1 MKAQNTELN
10 LCFRLRLPQAL
21 VGKELTATNSPD
33 DSPESLQQAVEQA
46 FESREE
52 RIFVA
57 TAKKFYN
64 PTIELIESK
73 LRKHSEFR
81 ASLIIPPS
89 WLEWAEKYYEVLVA
103 RVRGV
108 VLSGRVDLIY
118 QLPAR
123 LPLDTRREALLAL
136 AKKIKLDQD
145 HYWKVLGTKC
155 RAVCVEELDYA
166 DKFAGLM
173 EKFGFEVILLRKRQ
187 VLDEYQDPNQLY
199 LPAACKQL
207 LAVVQNDEL
216 VERLGKRSRFESA
229 DGSLLTPTEFL
240 KELQVEGLKGHSISL
255 VLDAEKMQLSDVVE
269 DGMLAFLK
277 ELIDLWL
284 GSGLRRFTAMS
295 RIADHGVPVGE
306 IVQDIEFDPQME
318 MARIAEYLQEKRA
331 DEVKKA
337 KPVVSMNAG
346 RSDEK
351 LPQVEKVLP
360 EVSVSKMETPKP
372 AADEVAVVFGKKQP
386 AVGASD
392 DNVVTVKRVKKET
405 NVVRRTPVEKSA
417 VQTRRMPKPLPVD
430 QPEKIAVSVVK
441 PPKMPRPVKAP
452 GHLLDEKRQKESIP
466 QSKEQL
472 QSSVHEAVD
481 FEELWKFDES
491 AVQEDVQLKKTK
503 LPGIGEVKQKFQS
516 LEVMPSSDGDDIGK
530 IDYDL
535 SDDVSDTGEVA
546 FKVMEVNGFGEIYEK
561 NQENG

>member
-21 VGKELTATNSPD
+21 VGKELMATNSPD

-46 FESREE
+46 FELREE
-52 RIFVA
+52 RIFVV

-89 WLEWAEKYYEVLVA
+89 WLEWAEKYYEVLVT

-136 AKKIKLDQD
+136 AKKVKLDQD

-199 LPAACKQL
+199 LPATCKQL

-216 VERLGKRSRFESA
+216 VERLGKRSRFEST

-255 VLDAEKMQLSDVVE
+255 VLDAEKMQLSDIVE

-306 IVQDIEFDPQME
+306 IVQDIEFDPQKE

-331 DEVKKA
+331 DEAKKA

-360 EVSVSKMETPKP
+360 EVSVSKMEIPKP
-372 AADEVAVVFGKKQP
+372 AADEVAIVFGKKQQ

-452 GHLLDEKRQKESIP
+452 GHLLDEKRQKEPIP

-516 LEVMPSSDGDDIGK
+516 LEVTPSNDGDDIGK

-535 SDDVSDTGEVA
+535 SDDVSDTGEVV

>member
-21 VGKELTATNSPD
+21 VGKELMATNSPD

-46 FESREE
+46 FELREE
-52 RIFVA
+52 RIFVV

-89 WLEWAEKYYEVLVA
+89 WLEWAEKYYEVLVM

-136 AKKIKLDQD
+136 AKKVKLDQD

-199 LPAACKQL
+199 LPATCKQL

-216 VERLGKRSRFESA
+216 VERLGKRSRFEST

-255 VLDAEKMQLSDVVE
+255 VLDAEKMQLSDIVE

-306 IVQDIEFDPQME
+306 IVQDIEFDPQKE

-331 DEVKKA
+331 DEAKKA

-360 EVSVSKMETPKP
+360 EVSVSKMEIPKP
-372 AADEVAVVFGKKQP
+372 AADEVAIVFGKKQQ

-452 GHLLDEKRQKESIP
+452 GHLLDEKRQKEPIP

-516 LEVMPSSDGDDIGK
+516 LEVTPSNDGDDIGK

-535 SDDVSDTGEVA
+535 SDDVSDTGEVV

>member
-21 VGKELTATNSPD
+21 VGKELMATNSPD

-46 FESREE
+46 FELREE
-52 RIFVA
+52 RIFVV

-89 WLEWAEKYYEVLVA
+89 WLEWAEKYYEVLVT

-136 AKKIKLDQD
+136 AKKVKLDQD

-199 LPAACKQL
+199 LPATCKQL

-216 VERLGKRSRFESA
+216 VERLGKRSRFEST

-255 VLDAEKMQLSDVVE
+255 VLDAEKMQLSDIVE

-306 IVQDIEFDPQME
+306 IVQDIEFDPQKE

-331 DEVKKA
+331 DEAKKA

-360 EVSVSKMETPKP
+360 EVSVSKMEIPKP
-372 AADEVAVVFGKKQP
+372 AADEVAIVFGKKQQ

-452 GHLLDEKRQKESIP
+452 GHLLDEKRQKEPIP

-491 AVQEDVQLKKTK
+491 AVREDVQLKKTK

-516 LEVMPSSDGDDIGK
+516 LEVTPSNDGDDIGK

-535 SDDVSDTGEVA
+535 SDDVSDTGEVV

>member
-21 VGKELTATNSPD
+21 VGKELMATNSPD

-89 WLEWAEKYYEVLVA
+89 WLEWAEKYYEVLVT

-216 VERLGKRSRFESA
+216 VERLGKRSRFEST

-255 VLDAEKMQLSDVVE
+255 VLDAEKMQLSDIVE

-306 IVQDIEFDPQME
+306 IVQDIEFDPQKE

-331 DEVKKA
+331 DEAKKA

-360 EVSVSKMETPKP
+360 EVSVSKMEIPKP
-372 AADEVAVVFGKKQP
+372 AADEVAIVFGKKQQ

-452 GHLLDEKRQKESIP
+452 GHLLDEKRQKEPIP

-516 LEVMPSSDGDDIGK
+516 LEVTPSNDGDDIGK

-535 SDDVSDTGEVA
+535 SDDVSDTGEVV

>member
-21 VGKELTATNSPD
+21 VGKELTATNFPD

-216 VERLGKRSRFESA
+216 VERLGKRSCFESA
-229 DGSLLTPTEFL
+229 D
-240 KELQVEGLKGHSISL
+240 
-255 VLDAEKMQLSDVVE
+255 
-269 DGMLAFLK
+269 
-277 ELIDLWL
+277 
-284 GSGLRRFTAMS
+284 
-295 RIADHGVPVGE
+295 
-306 IVQDIEFDPQME
+306 
-318 MARIAEYLQEKRA
+318 
-331 DEVKKA
+331 
-337 KPVVSMNAG
+337 
-346 RSDEK
+346 
-351 LPQVEKVLP
+351 
-360 EVSVSKMETPKP
+360 
-372 AADEVAVVFGKKQP
+372 
-386 AVGASD
+386 
-392 DNVVTVKRVKKET
+392 
-405 NVVRRTPVEKSA
+405 
-417 VQTRRMPKPLPVD
+417 
-430 QPEKIAVSVVK
+430 
-441 PPKMPRPVKAP
+441 
-452 GHLLDEKRQKESIP
+452 
-466 QSKEQL
+466 
-472 QSSVHEAVD
+472 
-481 FEELWKFDES
+481 
-491 AVQEDVQLKKTK
+491 
-503 LPGIGEVKQKFQS
+503 
-516 LEVMPSSDGDDIGK
+516 
-530 IDYDL
+530 
-535 SDDVSDTGEVA
+535 
-546 FKVMEVNGFGEIYEK
+546 
-561 NQENG
+561 

>member
-21 VGKELTATNSPD
+21 VGKELTATNFPD

-216 VERLGKRSRFESA
+216 VERLGKRSRFEST

-306 IVQDIEFDPQME
+306 IVQDIEFDPQKE

-331 DEVKKA
+331 DEAKKA

-360 EVSVSKMETPKP
+360 EVSVSKMEIPKP
-372 AADEVAVVFGKKQP
+372 AADEVAIVFGKKQQ

-417 VQTRRMPKPLPVD
+417 VQTRCMPKPLPVD
-430 QPEKIAVSVVK
+430 HPEKIAVSMVK

-452 GHLLDEKRQKESIP
+452 GHLLSEKRQKESIP

>member
-21 VGKELTATNSPD
+21 VGKELMATNSPD

-52 RIFVA
+52 RIFVV

-89 WLEWAEKYYEVLVA
+89 WLEWAEKYYEVLVT

-136 AKKIKLDQD
+136 AKKVKLDQD

-199 LPAACKQL
+199 LPATCKQL

-216 VERLGKRSRFESA
+216 VERLGKRSRFEST

-255 VLDAEKMQLSDVVE
+255 VLDAEKMQLSDIVE

-306 IVQDIEFDPQME
+306 IVQDIEFDPQKE

-331 DEVKKA
+331 DEAKKA

-360 EVSVSKMETPKP
+360 EVSVSKMEIPKP
-372 AADEVAVVFGKKQP
+372 AADEVAIVFGKKQQ

-452 GHLLDEKRQKESIP
+452 GHLLDEKRQKEPIP

-516 LEVMPSSDGDDIGK
+516 LEVTPSNDGDDIGK

-535 SDDVSDTGEVA
+535 SDDVSDTGEVV

>member
-21 VGKELTATNSPD
+21 VGKELMATNSPD

-52 RIFVA
+52 RIFVV

-89 WLEWAEKYYEVLVA
+89 WLEWAEKYYEVLVT

-118 QLPAR
+118 QLPVR

-136 AKKIKLDQD
+136 AKKVKLDQD

-199 LPAACKQL
+199 LPATCKQL

-216 VERLGKRSRFESA
+216 VERLGKRSRFEST

-255 VLDAEKMQLSDVVE
+255 VLDAEKMQLSDIVE

-306 IVQDIEFDPQME
+306 IVQDIEFDPQKE

-331 DEVKKA
+331 DEAKKA

-360 EVSVSKMETPKP
+360 EVSVSKMEIPKP
-372 AADEVAVVFGKKQP
+372 AADEVAIVFGKKQQ

-452 GHLLDEKRQKESIP
+452 GHLLDEKRQKEPIP

-516 LEVMPSSDGDDIGK
+516 LEVTPSNDGDDIGK

-535 SDDVSDTGEVA
+535 SDDVSDTGEVV

>member
-21 VGKELTATNSPD
+21 VGKELMATNSPD

-52 RIFVA
+52 RIFVV

-89 WLEWAEKYYEVLVA
+89 WLEWAEKYYEVLVT

-136 AKKIKLDQD
+136 AKKVKLDQD

-187 VLDEYQDPNQLY
+187 VLDENQDPNQLY
-199 LPAACKQL
+199 LPATCKQL

-216 VERLGKRSRFESA
+216 VERLGKRSRFEST

-255 VLDAEKMQLSDVVE
+255 VLDAEKMQLSDIVE

-306 IVQDIEFDPQME
+306 IVQDIEFDPQKE

-331 DEVKKA
+331 DEAKKA

-360 EVSVSKMETPKP
+360 EVSVSKMEIPKP
-372 AADEVAVVFGKKQP
+372 AADEVAIVFGKKQQ

-452 GHLLDEKRQKESIP
+452 GHLLDEKRQKEPIP

-516 LEVMPSSDGDDIGK
+516 LEVTPSNDGDDIGK

-535 SDDVSDTGEVA
+535 SDDVSDTGEVV